1 MAAAQRMKSIF
12 ILLYKYKIYYI
23 IGMQKDKLKQII
35 LDNRTRLSRPFI
47 RRDLEID
54 HGLLRRTGK
63 IAAIV
68 GPRRCGKSTYL
79 IQVAQDL
86 ACSQRAIA
94 VLDFSELPLSEFRS
108 GDFELL
114 YVAQKELCSDQDP
127 VFLLDEIQEVA
138 SFESGLLYLVGHGSR
153 VYLSGSSV
161 RMVTGEL
168 ASSLRG
174 KVLTYR
180 LYPLSFPEYLRFRG
194 AEDLDA
200 RKTDDA
206 AIQYRHLD
214 DYEWWGGF
222 PEVVLADR
230 EDSRRNLIDSYV
242 DVMLLRDVVEKHNV
256 KNLEAARRIL
266 SRLLAA
272 YTREFSI
279 SRWYNELRSM
289 GMRISRDTVY
299 EYVSHFEQSMFFLFA
314 ENEYAG
320 ATARRKVYLADN
332 GLTQHT
338 RPSQADSG
346 KRFENHIFLW
356 ITRLGQKVNFARTET
371 GELDLLF
378 SDTSVQVCLS
388 INRNNVSRELE
399 PLRSARDRGRRTILV
414 VRDSR
419 DLDAALIGDLKT
431 VDIRDLVLDP
441 LILTRADR

>member
-1 MAAAQRMKSIF
+1 ME
-12 ILLYKYKIYYI
+12 
-23 IGMQKDKLKQII
+23 KDKLKQII

-94 VLDFSELPLSEFRS
+94 FLDFSELPLSEFRS

-127 VFLLDEIQEVA
+127 VFLLDEIQEIA
-138 SFESGLLYLVGHGSR
+138 SFESGLLYLAGHGSR
-153 VYLSGSSV
+153 VYLSGSSM

-168 ASSLRG
+168 ASSLLG
-174 KVLTYR
+174 KILTYR

-242 DVMLLRDVVEKHNV
+242 DVMLLRDVVEKLNV
-256 KNLEAARRIL
+256 KNLVAARRIL

-356 ITRLGQKVNFARTET
+356 LTRLGRKVSFAKIDS
-371 GELDLLF
+371 GEVDLLF
-378 SDTSVQVCLS
+378 SETSAQVCLS
-388 INRNNVSRELE
+388 INRSNASRELD
-399 PLRSARDRGRRTILV
+399 PLCRARERGRRTILV

-441 LILTRADR
+441 LIMTRADR